1 MTIKEYMRKVESAK
15 MTPKDSD
22 GASFTDAMMETIEI
36 WSMMP
41 AWAIF
46 SGRHRSLVWIRQTL
60 ERSWKRS
67 IRLLM
72 ELPLM
77 RQRIFTANT
86 ERREKLSEF
95 YKKLVWASINSN

>member
-1 MTIKEYMRKVESAK
+1 ML
-15 MTPKDSD
+15 
-22 GASFTDAMMETIEI
+22 
-36 WSMMP
+36 

-46 SGRHRSLVWIRQTL
+46 YGRHRSLAWIRQTL
-60 ERSWKRS
+60 ERSWRRS

-86 ERREKLSEF
+86 ERLERLSEF
-95 YKKLVWASINSN
+95 YRKLVWASINSN

>member
-1 MTIKEYMRKVESAK
+1 MTIKDYMRKVESEK
-15 MTPKDSD
+15 MTPKDSA
-22 GASFTDAMMETIEI
+22 GASFTDAMMENTEI
-36 WSMMP
+36 WSND
-41 AWAIF
+41 ACVGYFLRAAQT
-46 SGRHRSLVWIRQTL
+46 SVWIRQTL

-86 ERREKLSEF
+86 ERRERLSEF
-95 YKKLVWASINSN
+95 YRKLVWASINSN

>member
-1 MTIKEYMRKVESAK
+1 MTIKDYMRKVESAK
-15 MTPKDSD
+15 MTPKDSA
-22 GASFTDAMMETIEI
+22 GASFTDAMMENTE
-36 WSMMP
+36 
-41 AWAIF
+41 
-46 SGRHRSLVWIRQTL
+46 IRQTL

-86 ERREKLSEF
+86 ERRERLSEF
-95 YKKLVWASINSN
+95 YRKLVWASINSN